1 MRDARRQSLRFNR
14 VNPRN
19 SWNSIQEYLR
29 VDATRT
35 AHLVRAVRARNEH
48 RSDGCDDVAVLIRD
62 RDRHGAMRR
71 GESLSVEL
79 RSLVSHGLVARR
91 RQIATRR
98 ATMKLATYERIRAV
112 FASTPCDA
120 YPDLDAIRA
129 ECPECTLDALVSIY
143 SQESSRKIRATHGKH
158 VRAIEAHAKR
168 YVLGEDVFSIAAN
181 VDFPACQLM
190 RLLLEYLLGVGHKSV
205 GGVLRDPFGR
215 IPEVPE
221 RGTPA
226 AEYGAKLCARLRAD
240 VERVVAWD
248 HQASPA
254 VDVLRHNA
262 GKEYEDLLE
271 ELLTNEGIPFV
282 TEQDLRADGHART
295 PDIKL
300 EVPIAVKGRIVNWI
314 DSKASFSD
322 PVVHVEKGTEQF
334 QGYVNRFGPGM
345 VIYWHGIID
354 ELNTDPNVLLVDA
367 FPDTKDIVKLK
378 MI

>member
-1 MRDARRQSLRFNR
+1 MQ
-14 VNPRN
+14 
-19 SWNSIQEYLR
+19 
-29 VDATRT
+29 
-35 AHLVRAVRARNEH
+35 
-48 RSDGCDDVAVLIRD
+48 
-62 RDRHGAMRR
+62 
-71 GESLSVEL
+71 
-79 RSLVSHGLVARR
+79 
-91 RQIATRR
+91 
-98 ATMKLATYERIRAV
+98 LATYERIRDV
-112 FASTPCDA
+112 LASTPCDA
-120 YPDLDAIRA
+120 YPDMGALRDAH
-129 ECPECTLDALVSIY
+129 PDVTLDALVSIY

-168 YVLGEDVFSIAAN
+168 YLLGEDVFSIAAN
-181 VDFPACQLM
+181 IDFPACQLM
-190 RLLLEYLLGVGHKSV
+190 RLLLEHLLGAGHKSV
-205 GGVLRDPFGR
+205 GALLREPFAR
-215 IPEVPE
+215 IPAMPPA
-221 RGTPA
+221 GTPA
-226 AEYGAKLCARLRAD
+226 EEYGASLCHRLRLD

-254 VDVLRHNA
+254 VDALRHNA

-271 ELLTNEGIPFV
+271 ELLAAEGIPFI
-282 TEQDLRADGHART
+282 TEKDLRADRHART

-322 PVVHVEKGTEQF
+322 PLVHVEKGVEQF

-367 FPDTKDIVKLK
+367 FPNASDIVKLK